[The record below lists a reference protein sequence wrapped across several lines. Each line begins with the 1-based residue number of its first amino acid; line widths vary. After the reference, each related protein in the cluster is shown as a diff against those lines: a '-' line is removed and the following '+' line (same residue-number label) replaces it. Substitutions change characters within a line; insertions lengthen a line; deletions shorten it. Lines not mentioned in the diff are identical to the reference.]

1 MSSVAIISVPNI
13 FVKIMSP
20 IFTGAFTE
28 VFRIISITS
37 EIFSFGTGL
46 AVLTLTIAFSRF
58 STRMQDRG
66 GSVSLQNPWFL
77 I

>member
-37 EIFSFGTGL
+37 EIISFGTGL
-46 AVLTLTIAFSRF
+46 GGRQGEDRGRF
-58 STRMQDRG
+58 SVLRG
-66 GSVSLQNPWFL
+66 IRKDGY